1 MVIGRRLRPRGGLGH
16 PPLGEVAREV
26 ARHSPHPVLV
36 VPAPS

>member
-16 PPLGEVAREV
+16 PLGEVAREV